1 MIMLLSLFLSSFLCG
16 RGGVEIR
23 TVISHDEKSY
33 EVKLYNESPDT
44 VYLFDTYINPEFFD
58 SDYIHQYECS
68 SQTHIVSF
76 LPLLSYVGFFP
87 TDVFRLKEEK
97 LVTRGQLQY
106 HFTTIAPCESV
117 LLSFPSSI
125 VSHSR
130 LIRSINQK
138 RSSIWRNR
146 MTFRVCKKPR
156 VHHYDFAFAIYRDV
170 SLLLSPDAFSDAF
183 VDINKASQLDNAA
196 HNYSIVRVRL
206 NTD

>member
-1 MIMLLSLFLSSFLCG
+1 MLLSLFLSLFLCG
-16 RGGVEIR
+16 RGDAAIR
-23 TVISHDEKSY
+23 TVISHY
-33 EVKLYNESPDT
+33 ENSIDVELYNESPDT
-44 VYLFDTYINPEFFD
+44 VYLFDTYINPDFFY
-58 SDYIHQYECS
+58 SDYIHQYEGS

-76 LPLLSYVGFFP
+76 LPLLSYVGYFP
-87 TDVFRLKEEK
+87 TDVYRLKDEK

-106 HFTTIAPCESV
+106 HFTAIAPCESAK
-117 LLSFPSSI
+117 LSFPSSI

-130 LIRSINQK
+130 LISSINQK

-156 VHHYDFAFAIYRDV
+156 VRHNDFAFAIYRDV

-183 VDINKASQLDNAA
+183 VDINKASQLDHAA
-196 HNYSIVRVRL
+196 HNYSIARVRV